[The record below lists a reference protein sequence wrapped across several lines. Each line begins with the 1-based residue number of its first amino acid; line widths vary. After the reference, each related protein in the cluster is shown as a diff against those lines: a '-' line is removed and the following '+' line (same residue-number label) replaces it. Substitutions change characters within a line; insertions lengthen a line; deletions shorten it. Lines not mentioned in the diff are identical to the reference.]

1 MEHGRYLSGFGSA
14 SPSGATG
21 YDPAYQDQHVYEL
34 EGQDDVYGSGIFDP
48 KGRAGTANPDLGVFA
63 SHDSLPGYIA
73 REVPFTVSR
82 DVTDITDDADVVIV
96 PGGGMSYIAPTAS
109 VTGPA
114 VLGPT
119 WRPPEIQPA
128 GWTRYDQPYAFMN
141 KAGQQGTVLNPNAPV
156 KGPPLYRPRRT
167 SPDTEVGVP
176 MVPRGDVMVP
186 FRRQATRVPYQSQ
199 VDPFV
204 YTAPANPVTGPT
216 VAQSSPDLPAG
227 FQVPPQSI
235 VNTDVQFAPAHPV
248 PPPHVA
254 AAAPDLPQRQVM
266 PLVSTVRPM
275 AGLGSNGGMWP
286 ARYRFPTS
294 DPIVPAQYPTHGGVF
309 GVDLPPPGN
318 FDLERKACV
327 AAGYRWDEQTNA
339 CMPLLGTADANAS
352 PEKSRSELRAAATPI
367 QLAVAGALIG
377 GSIGIIWN
385 MTVGRKRY

>member
-128 GWTRYDQPYAFMN
+128 GWTRYDQTYAFMN
-141 KAGQQGTVLNPNAPV
+141 KAGQKGTVLNPNAPV

-309 GVDLPPPGN
+309 GVDPQVCPEG
-318 FDLERKACV
+318 
-327 AAGYRWDEQTNA
+327 QI
-339 CMPLLGTADANAS
+339 NAS
-352 PEKSRSELRAAATPI
+352 DGSCVTPEPEADKAQATPI

-377 GSIGIIWN
+377 GTVGLIWN
-385 MTVGRKRY
+385 MTSGRKRD